1 MEKIL
6 VPGDIQYVIEQLNKN
21 GFEAYLVGGCVRDSL
36 LGRAP
41 NDWDVTTSALPEQI
55 KQVFPRSFD
64 IGIKH
69 GTVSVLIAQSIVEVT
84 TFRIDGD
91 YLDNRRPES
100 VTFTTSL
107 KEDCSRRD
115 FTINALAY
123 HPQKGVIDYFNGLE
137 DIKNKKIRAV
147 GDAAKR
153 FQEDALRILR
163 AVRFSAQLNFDI
175 EKATYTQIAEQAHLI
190 TKISTERIR
199 EELTKLL
206 ISDNADKFSL
216 LYTTGLLK
224 YIMPE
229 MESSFDTKQNHP
241 YHVYTVAEHSLEAL
255 KNVEPNVILRWTL
268 LLHDCG
274 KPATKTTDAKG
285 IDHFYGHQK
294 VSAQLASNIM
304 NRLRFDNKTI
314 AAVNRL
320 ITYHD
325 IDIDESEKS
334 VRRAINKVG
343 VEYFEDLI
351 KVQKADKSAQN
362 PRFFEDSMSKI
373 LAVEQI
379 YKSILNNKHPLS
391 VADLAVNGNDLI
403 AMGLKPGREFNE
415 LFKYLLDCVLDNP
428 ALNEREAL
436 LDLVQ
441 KRVSE
446 TK

>member
-1 MEKIL
+1 MEKI
-6 VPGDIQYVIEQLNKN
+6 VIPGEIHYVIEQLNKN
-21 GFEAYLVGGCVRDSL
+21 GFEAYLVGGCVRDSI

-55 KQVFPRSFD
+55 KQVFYRTFD
-64 IGIKH
+64 TGIKH

-100 VTFTTSL
+100 VSFTTSL
-107 KEDCSRRD
+107 NEDCARRD

-123 HPQKGVIDYFNGLE
+123 HPQKGVIDYFGGLE
-137 DIKNKKIRAV
+137 DLKDKKVRAV

-153 FQEDALRILR
+153 FKEDALRILR
-163 AVRFSAQLNFDI
+163 AIRFSAQLGFDI
-175 EKATYTQIAEQAHLI
+175 EYDTYRQIAEHAQLI
-190 TKISTERIR
+190 TKISNERIR

-206 ISDNADKFSL
+206 TSDNADKFSL
-216 LYTTGLLK
+216 LYKAGILK

-229 MESSFDTKQNHP
+229 IESCFNTKQNHP
-241 YHVYTVAEHSLEAL
+241 YHVYTVAEHSLQAL

-274 KPATKTTDAKG
+274 KPATKTTDDKG

-304 NRLRFDNKTI
+304 NRLKFDNKSI
-314 AAVNRL
+314 AAVIRL

-325 IDIDESEKS
+325 IDIDESEKA
-334 VRRAINKVG
+334 VRRAVNKVG
-343 VEYFEDLI
+343 MDYFEDLL

-362 PRFFEDSMSKI
+362 PKFLEDSMSKI
-373 LAVEQI
+373 LAVEKI
-379 YKSILNNKHPLS
+379 YKNILTNKQCLTI
-391 VADLAVNGNDLI
+391 ADLAINGNDLI
-403 AMGLKPGREFNE
+403 AMGLKPGKEFNE
-415 LFKYLLDCVLDNP
+415 LFRYLLDCVLDNP
-428 ALNEREAL
+428 TLNERDAL
-436 LDLVQ
+436 LDLVH

-446 TK
+446 SK